1 MKLQDMIK
9 TLMKDTAKVE
19 VTQQQLDKLEMFVV
33 AYMAGASLQRD
44 APILGSKLLKDLDI
58 AWDKLFEVN
67 N

>member
-9 TLMKDTAKVE
+9 TLMQDTAKVE

-33 AYMAGASLQRD
+33 AYMAGARLQRD